1 MPYILFN
8 SIVGVAFWIFLA
20 IVVAAGIWFAKA
32 QNREMQKTIRLA
44 IEKDVQLDAA
54 LVDKLLP
61 GKTVKPEGF
70 YIGGF
75 ISTAVGLGLPILGY
89 FIGRIAPDYFF
100 PIVGSGILVG
110 LIGISLIGC
119 GMLVSRRKKV
129 CKNGNHPV

>member
-1 MPYILFN
+1 LFN
-8 SIVGVAFWIFLA
+8 SIVGAAFWMFLA
-20 IVVAAGIWFAKA
+20 IAVVAGIWSAIA
-32 QNREMQKTIRLA
+32 QNRETQKTIRLA
-44 IEKDVQLDAA
+44 IEKGVQLDAA
-54 LVDKLLP
+54 LVDKLVT
-61 GKTVKPEGF
+61 GKTGKPEGY
-70 YIGGF
+70 YIGGI

-119 GMLVSRRKKV
+119 GMLLSRRKKA